1 MKIRS
6 SLISAS
12 IQEAVSERDATKRPN
27 KLFRLLLWIIGFLS
41 LFRLRLARYR
51 PAEFRA
57 LRKHVWKLDEDE
69 YIGSFQRGAGDGSA
83 LKPVGDLGYSG
94 STFFT
99 TANAKYLIKSLPRR
113 FEHQFFTHDLLEPYI
128 GHMRANP
135 HSLLVRIADMVFTPQ
150 ATLGGI
156 LGTAPTH
163 HIVME
168 NLMYG
173 KQGDEWET
181 YDLKPNDYF
190 FPERD
195 IMDGAL
201 VPNSVLDKLVDEFKD
216 KVKVTAEQKAQL
228 LNDLEKD
235 TELLAKNNA
244 IDYSLFLVRYP
255 ADAQTSVISSDA
267 DAWRTGMR
275 DRQENWVYRVVVL
288 DFFWAR
294 HKFRARAMTGL
305 VKLFNKVAHRGPMS
319 ITANPS
325 EYRERF
331 LGMVRQIV
339 DDSFLHSIIS
349 TWHFLSD
356 PMRAHLPHRRR
367 VLTWLGYATS
377 AGIIFWLFYIV
388 VRLLAFAQ
396 LFGKLGPHAGIA
408 ITQEQVLEAYNN
420 NTAKEPVIPRI
431 IHQIYHN
438 WKDPE
443 SKELPGDW
451 SAARQ
456 TCIDRNPGWDVK
468 VCAPSR
474 QQCIPRLT
482 CYQIWHS
489 QDSLAFIANEYP
501 WFLATYEGYKYP
513 IQRVDVMRYFLVRKY
528 GGIYIDLD
536 NGCEASLEPFRS
548 LPAFTT
554 DGGLGALSNNIIGA
568 QPEHPWTRMLT
579 ENLEAY
585 NWNWLLPYAR
595 VMYNSGQ
602 WYLTAMWERYHA
614 RLRGGIVP
622 PYAGSGWAKLH
633 RVMMDERE
641 GADRWVFWNH
651 AGHGGTWGAGDDWF
665 WAWLGQHWIEV
676 VVEAITAVVALLTS
690 FVCCLKCSR
699 RRRLRRIVDR
709 AYKPVKFED
718 DVDVELLGGEG
729 RYG

>member
-1 MKIRS
+1 MRVRS

-12 IQEAVSERDATKRPN
+12 IQEAIASPNDATKRRN
-27 KLFRLLLWIIGFLS
+27 KLFRLLFWIIEFLS
-41 LFRLRLARYR
+41 LLRLRLARYR
-51 PAEFRA
+51 PADFRA

-69 YIGSFQRGAGDGSA
+69 YICSFQPGADESA
-83 LKPVGDLGYSG
+83 LKPIGDLGYSG

-99 TANAKYLIKSLPRR
+99 TANSKYLIKSLPRR

-173 KQGDEWET
+173 KQDDRWET

-216 KVKVTAEQKAQL
+216 KVKVTTEQKAQL
-228 LNDLEKD
+228 LSDLEKD
-235 TELLAKNNA
+235 TELLSRNNA

-255 ADAQTSVISSDA
+255 ADVQASVISSDA
-267 DAWRTGMR
+267 DAWRTGMK
-275 DRQENWVYRVVVL
+275 DRQGKWVYRVVVL

-294 HKFRARAMTGL
+294 HKFHARAMTGL

-331 LGMVRQIV
+331 LGMDLQTLHHIPFS
-339 DDSFLHSIIS
+339 DS
-349 TWHFLSD
+349 
-356 PMRAHLPHRRR
+356 MRAHLPHRRR
-367 VLTWLGYATS
+367 FLIWLGYATS
-377 AGIIFWLFYIV
+377 AGVMFWLLYIV

-408 ITQEQVLEAYNN
+408 VTQLQLLEAYDNH
-420 NTAKEPVIPRI
+420 TAKELVIPRI

-443 SKELPGDW
+443 SKELPEDW
-451 SAARQ
+451 AAARQ
-456 TCIDRNPGWDVK
+456 TCIDQNPGWDVK
-468 VCAPSR
+468 
-474 QQCIPRLT
+474 
-482 CYQIWHS
+482 IWHS

-501 WFLATYEGYKYP
+501 WFLSTYEGYKYP
-513 IQRVDVMRYFLVRKY
+513 IQRVDVMRYFLIRKY

-536 NGCEASLEPFRS
+536 NGCEASLEPLRS

-568 QPEHPWTRMLT
+568 QPDHPWTRMLT

-602 WYLTAMWERYHA
+602 WYLTAMWEQYHA
-614 RLRGGIVP
+614 TLRGGSVP
-622 PYAGSGWAKLH
+622 PYAGSDWAKLH

-665 WAWLGQHWIEV
+665 WAWLGRHWIEV
-676 VVEAITAVVALLTS
+676 VVESIAAVVALLTS
-690 FVCCLKCSR
+690 FVCCLRCW

-709 AYKPVKFED
+709 GYKHAKFED
-718 DVDVELLGGEG
+718 DVDVELLGGRHG
-729 RYG
+729 

>member
-1 MKIRS
+1 MNIRS

-12 IQEAVSERDATKRPN
+12 IQEAVSSPSDATPRRN
-27 KLFRLLLWIIGFLS
+27 KLFRLLFWIIEFLS
-41 LFRLRLARYR
+41 LLRLRLTRYR
-51 PAEFRA
+51 HADFRA

-69 YIGSFQRGAGDGSA
+69 YLGSFQPGAGA

-99 TANAKYLIKSLPRR
+99 TANSKYLIKSLPRR

-173 KQGDEWET
+173 KQGDGWET

-228 LNDLEKD
+228 LNNLEKD
-235 TELLAKNNA
+235 TDLLSRNNA

-255 ADAQTSVISSDA
+255 ADAEASVISSDA
-267 DAWRTGMR
+267 DAWRTGMK
-275 DRQENWVYRVVVL
+275 DRQGKWVYRVVVL

-294 HKFRARAMTGL
+294 HKFHARAMTGL

-331 LGMVRQIV
+331 LGMVQTDILTT
-339 DDSFLHSIIS
+339 DF
-349 TWHFLSD
+349 SD

-367 VLTWLGYATS
+367 VLTWLGYAIS
-377 AGIIFWLFYIV
+377 AGVIFWLLYIV

-408 ITQEQVLEAYNN
+408 VTQSQVLEAHANH
-420 NTAKEPVIPRI
+420 AEPVIPRI

-438 WKDPE
+438 WKDPT
-443 SKELPGDW
+443 SKQLPEDW
-451 SAARQ
+451 EAARQ
-456 TCIDRNPGWDVK
+456 TCIDKNPGWDVK
-468 VCAPSR
+468 VGASSQQSISRPS
-474 QQCIPRLT
+474 RLT
-482 CYQIWHS
+482 CCQIWHS

-501 WFLATYEGYKYP
+501 WFLSTYEGYKYP

-602 WYLTAMWERYHA
+602 WYLTAMWEQYHA
-614 RLRGGIVP
+614 RLREGSVA
-622 PYAGSGWAKLH
+622 PYPGSNWAKLH

-665 WAWLGQHWIEV
+665 WAWLGRHWIEA
-676 VVEAITAVVALLTS
+676 VVEAIAAVVALLTS
-690 FVCCLKCSR
+690 FACCLKCAR

-709 AYKPVKFED
+709 GYKYAKVED
-718 DVDVELLGGEG
+718 DVDVELLGG
-729 RYG
+729 RYC

>member
-1 MKIRS
+1 MCGGQSPCLPHSLCCQWITNGAVMTSSQTHRFCDLQALESRPSSIICQDSGDHSQWLRMKIRS

-12 IQEAVSERDATKRPN
+12 IQEAVSSPNDATKRRN
-27 KLFRLLLWIIGFLS
+27 KLFRLLFWIIEFLS
-41 LFRLRLARYR
+41 LLRLRLARYR
-51 PAEFRA
+51 HADFRA

-69 YIGSFQRGAGDGSA
+69 YIGSFQPEAGEESA
-83 LKPVGDLGYSG
+83 LKPIGDLGYSG

-99 TANAKYLIKSLPRR
+99 TANSKYLIKSLPRR

-173 KQGDEWET
+173 KQEDGWET

-216 KVKVTAEQKAQL
+216 KVKVTANQKAQL

-235 TELLAKNNA
+235 TELLSRNNA

-255 ADAQTSVISSDA
+255 ADATASVISSDA
-267 DAWRTGMR
+267 DEWRTGMK
-275 DRQENWVYRVVVL
+275 DRQGKWVYRVVVL

-294 HKFRARAMTGL
+294 HKFHARAMTGL

-331 LGMVRQIV
+331 L
-339 DDSFLHSIIS
+339 
-349 TWHFLSD
+349 
-356 PMRAHLPHRRR
+356 
-367 VLTWLGYATS
+367 
-377 AGIIFWLFYIV
+377 
-388 VRLLAFAQ
+388 
-396 LFGKLGPHAGIA
+396 
-408 ITQEQVLEAYNN
+408 
-420 NTAKEPVIPRI
+420 
-431 IHQIYHN
+431 
-438 WKDPE
+438 E

-451 SAARQ
+451 AAARQ
-456 TCIDRNPGWDVK
+456 TCIDKNPGWDVK
-468 VCAPSR
+468 
-474 QQCIPRLT
+474 
-482 CYQIWHS
+482 IWHS

-501 WFLATYEGYKYP
+501 WFLSTYEGYKYP

-614 RLRGGIVP
+614 KLREGSVP
-622 PYAGSGWAKLH
+622 PYAGSDWAKLH

-665 WAWLGQHWIEV
+665 WAWLGRHWIEV
-676 VVEAITAVVALLTS
+676 VVEAITAVAALLTS

-709 AYKPVKFED
+709 GYKHAKFED
-718 DVDVELLGGEG
+718 DVDVELLGGG
-729 RYG
+729 RRYG